1 MIVTLAGM
9 LIPVIFPQ
17 FEKHDGGISVIPFSM
32 VTDFKVSKHGEKCD
46 FPINLTALFN
56 VRFSSAESEIVPLVP
71 SMVPPRIIKFLQ
83 LGI

>member
-1 MIVTLAGM
+1 MLVTLAG
-9 LIPVIFPQ
+9 IVISVIFPQ
-17 FEKHDGGISVIPFSM
+17 FEKHDGGIFVIPLSM

-56 VRFSSAESEIVPLVP
+56 VRFSSTESEIVPPVP
-71 SMVPPRIIKFLQ
+71 SMVPPRIIKLLQ